1 MKLVRLNESYDFGFD
16 VPDSLGSWRRD
27 DYVRHKKDNDIYYK
41 NQWDRWRGSPRDYEE
56 YEPKMVFTV
65 NSEDNGVYE
74 IEVFVSAGTEGAWGK
89 VSTDDPVGFM
99 KEVHKATH
107 SASETAASMAYD
119 LDHSD
124 YEDDEDEYGYGYD
137 DAVESEYESY
147 TNQVERD
154 LDKVVKKY
162 K

>member
-1 MKLVRLNESYDFGFD
+1 MKLMRLNESEDFGFD

-27 DYVRHKKDNDIYYK
+27 DYVRGKKANDIIYTS
-41 NQWDRWRGSPRDYEE
+41 QWDRWRGSPRDYED
-56 YEPKMVFTV
+56 YEPKMVFTI
-65 NSEDNGVYE
+65 NSEDNGVYD

-89 VSTDDPVGFM
+89 VSTDDPVSFM
-99 KEVHKATH
+99 KEVHKET
-107 SASETAASMAYD
+107 SKASEAAASMAYD

-137 DAVESEYESY
+137 DAMESEYESY
-147 TNQVERD
+147 IRQVERD
-154 LDKVVKKY
+154 LDKVVNKY